1 MAEEQARPT
10 DGQVVAHS
18 WAETVFIPRRVVR
31 PLQRLMSFEIS
42 TAVLILLAVVVAMV
56 LANSGL
62 ADAYEHFWETRV
74 SLEGGGSGIPSSSH
88 SGRWSTTG

>member
-10 DGQVVAHS
+10 DAQVVAHS
-18 WAETVFIPRRVVR
+18 WAETDRFIPRRVVR

-56 LANSGL
+56 LAHSGL
-62 ADAYEHFWETRV
+62 GWQCAP
-74 SLEGGGSGIPSSSH
+74 GGRGCLSQ
-88 SGRWSTTG
+88 